1 MKKQNAVRGRSNRG
15 REPRDMAESSGTFYP
30 HTEWAEAVRPSCL
43 RAQDAQELQ
52 AVGAVNERLRVEA
65 VHHKEGELPPHPPR
79 PLWFTWRKT
88 VS

>member
-15 REPRDMAESSGTFYP
+15 REARDTAESSGTFHP

-52 AVGAVNERLRVEA
+52 AAGAVNERLRVEA
-65 VHHKEGELPPHPPR
+65 VHHKEGEPPPHPPR
-79 PLWFTWRKT
+79 PQWFTWRET